1 MTAFAKCH
9 MQYALAVLMAVAGA
23 AYAQGTDFRACVQNL
38 RAQALGQGV
47 SAQTFDTALNGVE
60 PDQSVLDAVDT
71 QPEFKTPIWDYL
83 AAMVDDQR
91 VADGRAKLEEW
102 ARVLDSAVSRF
113 GVDRHV
119 IVAVW
124 GVESDYGKSLG
135 GRPLVRSLATGA
147 CSGRRQ
153 KFFRDELMATLRILQ
168 SGDMPPEALRGSWAG
183 AFGQTQFMPTTY
195 QRLAIDFDG
204 DGKRDI
210 VGSVP
215 DALGSTANFLKK
227 AGWQSGQPWGYEV
240 RVPAGYSGP
249 SGRGTRQ
256 AVTQWKSLGIVAAEG
271 QPLTGNGSAA
281 LILPA
286 GPKGPAF
293 LAFGN
298 YNSIYTYNGA
308 ESYALAIAH
317 LSDRLRGGGEFMT
330 AWPTDDPGLSRAQRR
345 ELQELLA
352 ARGFDVGAA
361 DGGIGPRTRAAI
373 RAFQVSAGLPD
384 DGHAGV
390 RVLEALKAGP
400 PRAQGSVR

>member
-1 MTAFAKCH
+1 M
-9 MQYALAVLMAVAGA
+9 ALVVAVVVVAGA
-23 AYAQGTDFRACVQNL
+23 ANAQAADFRSCVQAL
-38 RAQALGQGV
+38 RSEASGQGIGTR
-47 SAQTFDTALNGVE
+47 TFDTALNGVE
-60 PDQSVLDAVDT
+60 PDPSVLEAMDA
-71 QPEFKTPIWDYL
+71 QPEFKTPIWDYM

-91 VADGRAKLEEW
+91 VSEGRAKLNEW
-102 ARVLDSAVSRF
+102 AKVLDAAEARF

-168 SGDMPPEALRGSWAG
+168 SGDMPAEVLKGSWAG

-195 QRLAIDFDG
+195 QRLAVDFDG

-215 DALGSTANFLKK
+215 DALGSTANFLKR
-227 AGWQSGQPWGYEV
+227 AGWLNGQSWGYEV
-240 RVPAGYSGP
+240 RLPPGYSGP
-249 SGRGTRQ
+249 SGRTNRQ
-256 AVTQWKSLGIVAAEG
+256 PLAQWRSLGVVTADG
-271 QPLTGNGSAA
+271 QPLTEAGSAA
-281 LILPA
+281 LFIPA
-286 GPKGPAF
+286 GVKGPAF
-293 LAFGN
+293 LVSGN
-298 YNSIYTYNGA
+298 FNAIYSYNAA

-317 LSDRLRGGGEFMT
+317 LSDRLRGAATLRT

-373 RAFQVSAGLPD
+373 RAFQASTGVAE
-384 DGHAGV
+384 DGRAGV
-390 RVLEALKAGP
+390 RTLDALKAGP

>member
-1 MTAFAKCH
+1 MITSTCRF
-9 MQYALAVLMAVAGA
+9 ALAILVTASGVAN
-23 AYAQGTDFRACVQNL
+23 AQNTEFRACVQSL
-38 RAQALGQGV
+38 RVNATGQGI
-47 SAQTFDTALNGVE
+47 SAQTFDTALKGVE

-91 VADGRAKLEEW
+91 VAEGRAKLEEW
-102 ARVLDSAVSRF
+102 ARVLDAAESRF

-271 QPLTGNGSAA
+271 QPLTGSGSAA
-281 LILPA
+281 LIQPA

-298 YNSIYTYNGA
+298 YNSIYAYNGA

-317 LSDRLRGGGEFMT
+317 LSDRLRGGGAFRT

-390 RVLEALKAGP
+390 RVLEALKSGA